1 MSELYDKSI
10 RTLELPAVLEVLAQK
25 AVSEAA
31 RERCRKLYPSS
42 DLDEVRRLLDET
54 DAARTRLGL
63 YGSPAFSGVKDVSAA
78 LTRADHGGML
88 NTRELLDIAGLLTNV
103 RRVQDYYKEDEEGT
117 VIDKLF
123 LSLHP
128 NRFLEEKIT
137 TAILDENEIAERL
150 NEAGHNVW
158 NYVVA
163 NSSVNW
169 ENLLKQNALS
179 AYQIEKLKAAS
190 LEEAYMLFQNNGS
203 IGRMSGVDFN
213 SNTIVPEKEIR
224 MKSLARNAVRILSRA
239 GFLYA
244 GF

>member
-88 NTRELLDIAGLLTNV
+88 NTRELLDIAGLLTAS
-103 RRVQDYYKEDEEGT
+103 RRVSEYDRDRQGEATVLDHYFSALHTNKYLEDRIRG
-117 VIDKLF
+117 
-123 LSLHP
+123 
-128 NRFLEEKIT
+128 
-137 TAILDENEIAERL
+137 AILDEETIADTASPELADIRRKMRE
-150 NEAGHNVW
+150 NMPYSGK
-158 NYVVA
+158 Y
-163 NSSVNW
+163 SVIPRW
-169 ENLLKQNALS
+169 
-179 AYQIEKLKAAS
+179 Y
-190 LEEAYMLFQNNGS
+190 
-203 IGRMSGVDFN
+203 R
-213 SNTIVPEKEIR
+213 
-224 MKSLARNAVRILSRA
+224 
-239 GFLYA
+239 
-244 GF
+244 